1 MRIDES
7 LTNKFGQQIE
17 VQGKSKR
24 RLFLTVPKAIALEV
38 CRFLKEELGARFSTI
53 SGVDTRSAVELLFH
67 LPIDREHLVVTL
79 RVPVAKPDLEMPTAT
94 GVYPAANWVEREIR
108 EMFGVNFLGHPNL
121 QTLLLPDDWP
131 AGVYPLR
138 KHSYD
143 SEIENTERE

>member
-24 RLFLTVPKAIALEV
+24 RLFLTVPKAFALEV

-79 RVPVAKPDLEMPTAT
+79 RVPVAKPGFCLMT
-94 GVYPAANWVEREIR
+94 GRPGYILCVSIAMIRKLKIRSEKTNGQRTNYPDRPLSS
-108 EMFGVNFLGHPNL
+108 F
-121 QTLLLPDDWP
+121 
-131 AGVYPLR
+131 AG
-138 KHSYD
+138 
-143 SEIENTERE
+143 

>member
-79 RVPVAKPDLEMPTAT
+79 RVPVAKPDLEMPTA
-94 GVYPAANWVEREIR
+94 YHECFP
-108 EMFGVNFLGHPNL
+108 
-121 QTLLLPDDWP
+121 TLAK
-131 AGVYPLR
+131 AGLIDKKLALNMESLIKKRGLFSQIYKIQQHQKKGYL
-138 KHSYD
+138 
-143 SEIENTERE
+143 